1 LQLRKIGIYGG
12 TFDPIHHAH
21 LILAREALEV
31 LHLEKVIFIP
41 AAISPFKAAPAA
53 SAEMR
58 LSMLKVAIEGEPRF
72 SIDDCE
78 LRREPP
84 SYTFDTVKEIRRR
97 EEKAEI
103 YYLIGSDNLA
113 GLPNWY
119 RFKELEKMVQFIIL
133 DRTGN
138 QISHSFPTVAR
149 KLDISATDI
158 RKRVALGQSIRYL
171 VPPAVEEIIDQGQ
184 LYREQGK

>member
-1 LQLRKIGIYGG
+1 
-12 TFDPIHHAH
+12 
-21 LILAREALEV
+21 
-31 LHLEKVIFIP
+31 
-41 AAISPFKAAPAA
+41 
-53 SAEMR
+53 
-58 LSMLKVAIEGEPRF
+58 
-72 SIDDCE
+72 
-78 LRREPP
+78 
-84 SYTFDTVKEIRRR
+84 
-97 EEKAEI
+97 
-103 YYLIGSDNLA
+103 
-113 GLPNWY
+113 LPNWY

-171 VPPAVEEIIDQGQ
+171 VPPAVEEIIGQGQ